1 MLLSL
6 KTSKH
11 TDADAG
17 QKHRFYTTKLE
28 IVTRSTA
35 KRRDGGEDGPRTR
48 VLSTNE
54 RTHSVV
60 GEASRRDTE
69 SLHNHES
76 DLRNAQGKE
85 KKSIR

>member
-11 TDADAG
+11 TNADAG

-28 IVTRSTA
+28 IVTRSTFNA

-76 DLRNAQGKE
+76 DLRDAQG
-85 KKSIR
+85 